1 MVFYVITMLVVGG
14 ICIAVGISNYKGN
27 ISSLHSYHRN
37 RVSEADKQA
46 LGRGVGLGMLLIGGA
61 LIADGGF
68 ALVSMLTE
76 KEIFMLIG
84 TIVMLV
90 GLTIGIIL
98 ALYTIKKY
106 NKGIF

>member
-14 ICIAVGISNYKGN
+14 ICIALGVSNFRGN

-37 RVSEADKQA
+37 RVSEEDKPA
-46 LGRGVGLGMLLIGGA
+46 LGRGVGLGLMLIGGA

-68 ALVSMLTE
+68 ALISMLTE
-76 KEIFMLIG
+76 KEFFMLIG
-84 TIVMLV
+84 KIVMLI
-90 GLTIGIIL
+90 GLVIGIIL
-98 ALYTIKKY
+98 TLYAIKKY